1 MLQKVV
7 EWFQKAVP
15 NPDDRNFHVQLGC
28 HLEELA
34 EMLDSLK
41 GKTDRDEWRISTWVN
56 GINYMALSFK
66 RMYIEVEV
74 KDRKEFLDAL
84 ADQVVTASG
93 LAYMKTMDLPTA
105 LERVNR
111 SNFSKFDANGKPVFD
126 KDGKIVKSELYQK
139 PDLTGLYE

>member
-41 GKTDRDEWRISTWVN
+41 GKTDRDKLRISTWVN

-105 LERVNR
+105 LERVNE
-111 SNFSKFDANGKPVFD
+111 SNFSKFVDGKPVFD
-126 KDGKIVKSELYQK
+126 ANGKIVKGKDYQK